1 MSVKETEKKNKR
13 EQAKQTLK
21 ESYSVIIEFRDLAH
35 TAKQFVCHPPQYPE
49 NLSNSVNIILLFL
62 LRETLGKFN
71 IFLHCFENKCINLN

>member
-1 MSVKETEKKNKR
+1 MSVKETEKNKR

-35 TAKQFVCHPPQYPE
+35 TAKQFVRHPPQYPE

-62 LRETLGKFN
+62 LRKTLGKFN
-71 IFLHCFENKCINLN
+71 IFLHSFENKCFNLN

>member
-1 MSVKETEKKNKR
+1 M
-13 EQAKQTLK
+13 KQTLK

-35 TAKQFVCHPPQYPE
+35 TAKQFVRHPPQYPE

-71 IFLHCFENKCINLN
+71 IFLHCFENKCININWNSVSAEKQNICG